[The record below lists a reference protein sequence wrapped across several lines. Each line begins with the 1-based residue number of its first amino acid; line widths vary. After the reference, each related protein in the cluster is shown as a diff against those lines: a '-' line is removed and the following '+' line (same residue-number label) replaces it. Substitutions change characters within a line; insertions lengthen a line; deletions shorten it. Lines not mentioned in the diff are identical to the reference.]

1 MFRRFINQ
9 KRILVRSMSNIN
21 ETPITPTPIPIT
33 HKTIPITP
41 TPKIMYEADYMRLAK
56 AIDENYSNLSKAI
69 DENYSNHKDRLDNH
83 IWYFIAGGACIA
95 ILTIGA
101 HNIALNQLYNEVV
114 PIKNQL
120 NYKADKHIV
129 DKINTDLQQLKK
141 THDKIAETFR
151 N

>member
-1 MFRRFINQ
+1 MFGRFINQ

-21 ETPITPTPIPIT
+21 ETPITPITPTPIPIT

-41 TPKIMYEADYMRLAK
+41 TPKIMYEADYMRLA
-56 AIDENYSNLSKAI
+56 KAI

-129 DKINTDLQQLKK
+129 DKMDTDIQQLKK

-151 N
+151 C

>member
-1 MFRRFINQ
+1 
-9 KRILVRSMSNIN
+9 MSNIN
-21 ETPITPTPIPIT
+21 ETPITPTTIPIT
-33 HKTIPITP
+33 HTTIPSTQ

-56 AIDENYSNLSKAI
+56 AIDENYSN
-69 DENYSNHKDRLDNH
+69 HKERLDNH
-83 IWYFIAGGACIA
+83 IWYFIVGGAY
-95 ILTIGA
+95 LTLLTFGM

-114 PIKNQL
+114 PIENQL
-120 NYKADKHIV
+120 KYKADKHIV